1 MNWYFLGGFLVSHH
15 RTMFQSR
22 ETLQQNSRD
31 HFLEALECL
40 LDVGTGGHIVLYSFD
55 EWGVWD
61 ATFVCG
67 GILAVRDMISMAQL
81 FCRTSSYPSLIC
93 SVILCCELWFVAVI
107 T

>member
-1 MNWYFLGGFLVSHH
+1 
-15 RTMFQSR
+15 MFGPSKR
-22 ETLQQNSRD
+22 DWWDPRD
-31 HFLEALECL
+31 HFLEALQCL
-40 LDVGTGGHIVLYSFD
+40 LDVGAGGHIVLYSFD

-67 GILAVRDMISMAQL
+67 GILAVRGMVSMAQL
-81 FCRTSSYPSLIC
+81 LHKMLSYPSLIC